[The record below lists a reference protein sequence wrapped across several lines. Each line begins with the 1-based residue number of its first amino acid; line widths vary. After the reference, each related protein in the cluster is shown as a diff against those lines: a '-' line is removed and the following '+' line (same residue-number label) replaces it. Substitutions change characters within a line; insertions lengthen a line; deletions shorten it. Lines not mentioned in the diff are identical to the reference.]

1 MVMQLLCPCFSE
13 NTYMMP
19 CRQWLLPTTTLA
31 TTTSTAA
38 SSKSTAAA
46 KTATTD
52 HGETDKNGIKN
63 KAVCVADT
71 FPPVHHGLR
80 DEWRMLQLKHH
91 QSELEFRDEVISMT
105 GTALISVSVCWLTAN
120 GAGCLVLQ
128 PLCQAR
134 VTVLVATSQQCGVCF
149 WLKFF
154 QANWAGLALI
164 RLLRL
169 IGSVS
174 FLLDSLQLPGTLRT
188 LLLLFMPDIQ
198 PNTHHLVLN
207 LFVPFISF
215 YSLSLSL

>member
-1 MVMQLLCPCFSE
+1 
-13 NTYMMP
+13 MP
-19 CRQWLLPTTTLA
+19 CRLWLLPTTTLA

-52 HGETDKNGIKN
+52 HGGPDKNGIRN
-63 KAVCVADT
+63 KAACEAVT
-71 FPPVHHGLR
+71 SPSVHHGLC
-80 DEWRMLQLKHH
+80 DKWRVLQLKHH
-91 QSELEFRDEVISMT
+91 QSKLELGDEVKSTT
-105 GTALISVSVCWLTAN
+105 GPTLIFVSACWLTAN
-120 GAGCLVLQ
+120 GAGCMILE

-134 VTVLVATSQQCGVCF
+134 VTVLVATSQQCGFCF